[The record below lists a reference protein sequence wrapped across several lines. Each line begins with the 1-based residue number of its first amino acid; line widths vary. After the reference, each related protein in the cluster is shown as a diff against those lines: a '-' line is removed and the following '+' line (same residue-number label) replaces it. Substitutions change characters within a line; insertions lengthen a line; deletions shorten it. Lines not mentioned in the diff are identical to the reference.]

1 MTAEFAVLQHPI
13 LFLLKRFRWMAF
25 LSWSELEFF
34 KKRKKM
40 NHHHHHSFSLFG
52 DGISDQYR
60 TKIFR

>member
-25 LSWSELEFF
+25 LSWTELEFF
-34 KKRKKM
+34 KKGKKM
-40 NHHHHHSFSLFG
+40 NHLFSLFG
-52 DGISDQYR
+52 DGISEQYR